1 MHMPTP
7 AADISLLLAWRIGA
21 PEIILIAVVILLL
34 FGGKKLPELARG
46 LAKGLKGFK
55 EEMRDIE
62 SEVDDVKKSI
72 TEDSPE
78 QASDAA
84 NSQDADD
91 SKNAAD
97 QA

>member
-1 MHMPTP
+1 MPTI
-7 AADISLLLAWRIGA
+7 AADISLTLAWRIGA

-62 SEVDDVKKSI
+62 SEVDDVKKSV
-72 TEDSPE
+72 TDNNATKNADTP
-78 QASDAA
+78 
-84 NSQDADD
+84 NNQDADRSD
-91 SKNAAD
+91 DASDKA
-97 QA
+97 